1 MQFSKSNFIRYQP
14 RFQVNL
20 TILENN
26 RVQGISNLKT
36 HANLC
41 KVLENPARYNGFT
54 TQVYTIPGSGKDY
67 RGRWDSTTKK
77 QYRINIDSTLS
88 IDERYYHSC
97 DGYVQDEHWDWD
109 NACHITD
116 TRRIIEVLR
125 DIWRDL

>member
-1 MQFSKSNFIRYQP
+1 MPNPQLELIRQYC
-14 RFQVNL
+14 N
-20 TILENN
+20 TA
-26 RVQGISNLKT
+26 GIRLSGDEKDI
-36 HANLC
+36 LC

-109 NACHITD
+109 NAWHITD

-125 DIWRDL
+125 EIWRDL